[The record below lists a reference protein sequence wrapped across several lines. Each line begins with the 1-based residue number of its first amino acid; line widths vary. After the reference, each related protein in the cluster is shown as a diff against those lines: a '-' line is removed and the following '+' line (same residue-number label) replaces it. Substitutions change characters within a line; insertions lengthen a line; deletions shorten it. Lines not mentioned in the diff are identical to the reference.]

1 MFRHCLHTVSSM
13 ELYQTS
19 DVLFV
24 GPKSSI
30 SEQGNNWLLISLLHR
45 IAIDFLN
52 IVIHISQWI
61 LLLGQKRKEPAFDVD
76 ENLNQKISLWQGDI
90 TTLEIDAIV
99 NAGMLYC
106 WLLQKQRLYFL
117 TLKVCILSIY
127 NDYLSVIIININYWK
142 IWLPVFSKSAQP

>member
-1 MFRHCLHTVSSM
+1 M

-24 GPKSSI
+24 GPKSSN
-30 SEQGNNWLLISLLHR
+30 SEPGNNWLLISLLHR

-61 LLLGQKRKEPAFDVD
+61 LLLGRKHKEPAFEVD

-106 WLLQKQRLYFL
+106 LLLQKKTLFFDIEGVYLY
-117 TLKVCILSIY
+117 LSI
-127 NDYLSVIIININYWK
+127 IIIY
-142 IWLPVFSKSAQP
+142 L